1 MLAVKRVMT
10 KQVVKVFDTDTLET
24 VVDLIL
30 RHGDSGLPVL
40 NSEHELV
47 GLITEHDLLRVLYDI
62 HSPRNCVRDYMT
74 TDLVTIDENTS
85 LMDATDLMLAHR
97 IHRVLVVRGRKLAGV
112 LAQRDVIRYI
122 RDVRLLAGL
131 SLLGDGLKGS
141 AAQPAA
147 MVN

>member
-30 RHGDSGLPVL
+30 RHGVSGLPVL
-40 NSEHELV
+40 NSERELV
-47 GLITEHDLLRVLYDI
+47 GLITEHDLLRILYDI
-62 HSPRNCVRDYMT
+62 YSPRNCVSDYMT
-74 TDLVTIDENTS
+74 TELVTIDENTS

-112 LAQRDVIRYI
+112 LSQRDVIRYI

-131 SLLGDGLKGS
+131 SLLGDGPK
-141 AAQPAA
+141 AAASPPAA
-147 MVN
+147 TVN